1 MRVIRLRKRIEKEL
15 HLLVLVFLMDVASEA
30 IVAACNELRR
40 RLNRML
46 AQMFLQKFVRNPTA
60 PELIGF
66 GVIFWPRRL
75 LTGVMAFLQE
85 AANRH
90 GNCFSRRRHGRR
102 SRDCGRKKNGAKRQ

>member
-1 MRVIRLRKRIEKEL
+1 MAEIEHLQIR
-15 HLLVLVFLMDVASEA
+15 
-30 IVAACNELRR
+30 
-40 RLNRML
+40 
-46 AQMFLQKFVRNPTA
+46 LQKFSRNV
-60 PELIGF
+60 LIE
-66 GVIFWPRRL
+66 L

>member
-75 LTGVMAFLQE
+75 LTAQFNGG
-85 AANRH
+85 AALEVD
-90 GNCFSRRRHGRR
+90 RR
-102 SRDCGRKKNGAKRQ
+102 SEERRVGKECRSG